1 MTEPPR
7 ADLLVA
13 GDATVDWM
21 LVTPPGESAGA
32 QLSYRWDQPGNVL
45 LNAQAG
51 GAALLTNVLR
61 TMLAEPHDRHASP
74 VLAGVDLPPG
84 ALRDPNYPA
93 VTRVFTRWSPLPR
106 LHGSREVAWRIEE
119 FLGQVS
125 ASERLQHANQGSAAE
140 PGCIVLDDSNQ
151 GFRDDI
157 DAWPAQLTSGQPK
170 NLVLKLSSPLA
181 EGRLWRHLV
190 DNFAERLTVYVPVGE
205 LRKGESSVG
214 QPLSWERTSRDIVK
228 AVRAHHGLARAERVI
243 VSLGLAGAVLVERN
257 GPATLLFDPA
267 HQEGDWE
274 DRRPGIPYMVGICIT
289 AALASEAVLTPG
301 EADWKAAVGRG
312 LSAARSV
319 HEGGFELSEDDG
331 TPGLAFPIARIVQV
345 LRAGESSWIRS
356 GTIPDDDEFILASS
370 GFSNGYQDAAERVVR
385 HGIGPATADMPV
397 ERIGAWAS
405 VERAEIES
413 MRSIRNI
420 VREYFLQQRKTRPL
434 SLAVFGPPGAGKSF
448 AIKQMATEWSRG
460 GTALSVLEFNLSQF
474 SSTADL
480 ASAFQRIRDCAVEG
494 NLPLV
499 FWDEFDSARAGAEL
513 GWLAPFLA
521 PMQDGAFLDNGAV
534 RPIGPAIM
542 VFAGGTH
549 RTMSSFKQRA
559 GEIPGAKATD
569 FLSRLRGYVDILG
582 PNPASAADRT
592 YLLRRAFLLRPL
604 LERRA
609 PQLFNGGRLSIDP
622 GVLNAFLGVP
632 SYVHGAR
639 SMEALVEM
647 SSLSGRL
654 RYERSA
660 LPAQHQLSLHVD
672 AEEFLGLVR
681 SVTAATGQ
689 S

>member
-1 MTEPPR
+1 MTEHPQI
-7 ADLLVA
+7 DVLVA

-21 LVTPPGESAGA
+21 LVTPPDASNGA

-51 GAALLTNVLR
+51 GAALLTDVLR
-61 TMLAEPHDRHASP
+61 S
-74 VLAGVDLPPG
+74 VLTGSHGRDTPSSVTGVDLPPD

-93 VTRVFTRWSPLPR
+93 ETRVYTRWSPLPR
-106 LHGSREVAWRIEE
+106 EHGSREVAWRVQE
-119 FLGQVS
+119 FIGQVAAS
-125 ASERLQHANQGSAAE
+125 APLQSSSRDAAVN
-140 PGCIVLDDSNQ
+140 PRCVVLEDANQ
-151 GFRDDI
+151 GFREDI
-157 DAWPAQLTSGQPK
+157 AAWPADLTSGQPRDI
-170 NLVLKLSSPLA
+170 VLKLSSPLA
-181 EGRLWRHLV
+181 DGSLWRHLV
-190 DNFAERLTVYVPVGE
+190 DNFADRLTVYVPVGE

-214 QPLSWERTSRDIVK
+214 QPLSWERTSRDVVK
-228 AVRAHHGLARAERVI
+228 AVRDHDGLAAAQRVV
-243 VSLGLAGAVLVERN
+243 VSLGLAGAVLVERD

-274 DRRPGIPYMVGICIT
+274 DRHPGIPYMVGTCIT

-312 LSAARSV
+312 LSAARLV
-319 HEGGFELSEDDG
+319 HEKGFDLSEDAG
-331 TPGLAFPIARIVQV
+331 TPGVAFPVARIVQV

-356 GTIPDDDEFILASS
+356 ATIPNDDDFVLASS
-370 GFSNGYQDAAERVVR
+370 SFSNGYKDAAEQVVTQ
-385 HGIGPATADMPV
+385 GIGAATADLPV

-420 VREYFLQQRKTRPL
+420 VREYFLQRRKPRPL

-448 AIKQMATEWSRG
+448 AIKQMAMEWARG
-460 GTALSVLEFNLSQF
+460 GTALSILEFNLSQF
-474 SSTADL
+474 SSSADL

-499 FWDEFDSARAGAEL
+499 FWDEFDSGRAGAEL

-521 PMQDGAFLDNGAV
+521 PMQDGAFLDEGAV

-559 GEIPGAKATD
+559 SEIPGAKATD

-582 PNPASAADRT
+582 PNPSSDTDRT

-609 PQLFNGGRLSIDP
+609 PQILSGGLLSIDP
-622 GVLNAFLGVP
+622 GVLNAFLEVP

-660 LPAQHQLSLHVD
+660 LPAQHQLGLHVD
-672 AEEFLGLVR
+672 AEEFLDLVR
-681 SVTAATGQ
+681 SVTASTAA